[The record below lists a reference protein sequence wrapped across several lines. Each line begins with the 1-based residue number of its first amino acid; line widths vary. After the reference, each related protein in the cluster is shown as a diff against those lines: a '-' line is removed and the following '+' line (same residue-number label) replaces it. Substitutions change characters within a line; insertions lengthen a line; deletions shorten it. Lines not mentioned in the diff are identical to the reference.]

1 MPNRYTAVHQ
11 TAAGT
16 GLPIINLTGGTGVRV
31 HLAHIILGSDATPA
45 DVAGEFVIARTD
57 DSGIGGTALTENLI
71 DPLSPAATVAGVG
84 GTFGTDPTST
94 ANGNLLMVGLNQ
106 RATFTWWAR
115 EGFELLSAL
124 ASGDG
129 MMLECTG
136 MSSGTPNMN
145 ATLQWL
151 E

>member
-1 MPNRYTAVHQ
+1 MPNRYSAVHQ

-31 HLAHIILGSDATPA
+31 NLCHLMLGSDATPA

-57 DSGIGGTALTENLI
+57 DAGSVGTALTENAL
-71 DPLSPAATVAGVG
+71 DPISPAASVAAVG
-84 GTFGTDPTST
+84 GTFSGDPTST
-94 ANGNLLMVGLNQ
+94 SNGNLLMIALNQ
-106 RATFTWWAR
+106 RASFTWWAR

-129 MMLECTG
+129 LMLECTG

-145 ATLQWL
+145 ATLMWF

>member
-1 MPNRYTAVHQ
+1 MPNRYTTVHQ
-11 TAAGT
+11 TPAGT
-16 GLPIINLTGGTGVRV
+16 GLPIINLTGGTGVRINLSHV
-31 HLAHIILGSDATPA
+31 VFGSDATPA
-45 DVAGEFVIARTD
+45 DVTGEFVIARTD
-57 DSGIGGTALTENLI
+57 DAGTGGTALTENLL

-84 GTFGTDPTST
+84 GTFGADPASTS
-94 ANGNLLMVGLNQ
+94 NGNLMMIPLNQ

-129 MMLECTG
+129 LMLECTG
-136 MSSGTPNMN
+136 MSSGTPNIN
-145 ATLQWL
+145 GTLMWF

>member
-1 MPNRYTAVHQ
+1 MPNRYAAVHQ

-31 HLAHIILGSDATPA
+31 NLCHLILGSDATPA
-45 DVAGEFVIARTD
+45 DVAGEFVVARTD
-57 DSGIGGTALTENLI
+57 DAGIGGTALTENLL

-84 GTFGTDPTST
+84 GTFSTDPAST
-94 ANGNLLMVGLNQ
+94 ANGNLMMIGLNQ

-124 ASGDG
+124 AAGDG
-129 MMLECTG
+129 IMLECTG

-145 ATLQWL
+145 ATMMWF

>member
-1 MPNRYTAVHQ
+1 MPNRYSTVHQ
-11 TAAGT
+11 TPAGT
-16 GLPIINLTGGTGVRV
+16 GLPIINATGGTTVRIN
-31 HLAHIILGSDATPA
+31 LCHIILGSDATPA
-45 DVAGEFVIARTD
+45 DVAGEFVVARTD
-57 DSGIGGTALTENLI
+57 DAGIGGTALTENAL
-71 DPLSPAATVAGVG
+71 DPLSPAATVAAIG
-84 GTFGTDPTST
+84 GTFSTDPASTS
-94 ANGNLLMVGLNQ
+94 NGNLLMVPLNQ

-129 MMLECTG
+129 IMVECTG

-145 ATLQWL
+145 CSLAWF